1 MVEIRGFEP
10 RGRGFDSRPGYFF
23 APLIRSSKTRRR
35 ESQMARRP
43 AATRNKWVRL
53 PLASLYRHPSLQGSA
68 LQRTELVALP
78 HTLVAHACNESTD
91 ALARVELVFAD
102 RPLNFPILF

>member
-1 MVEIRGFEP
+1 
-10 RGRGFDSRPGYFF
+10 
-23 APLIRSSKTRRR
+23 
-35 ESQMARRP
+35 MARRP